1 MFVLWGRG
9 GSASTG
15 HHSLFGIKELLSM
28 LGEEVIQSAT
38 SAAGGGSHEP
48 GIIAGGCRTVCIY
61 LFSWIEAQSELIC
74 VIKSSDFRQGFIDPD

>member
-1 MFVLWGRG
+1 MDFLQQVSLDYPCLSFGEGGGG

-61 LFSWIEAQSELIC
+61 LF
-74 VIKSSDFRQGFIDPD
+74 G

>member
-1 MFVLWGRG
+1 MFVLWGGGG

-38 SAAGGGSHEP
+38 SAAGGGSN
-48 GIIAGGCRTVCIY
+48 
-61 LFSWIEAQSELIC
+61 
-74 VIKSSDFRQGFIDPD
+74 